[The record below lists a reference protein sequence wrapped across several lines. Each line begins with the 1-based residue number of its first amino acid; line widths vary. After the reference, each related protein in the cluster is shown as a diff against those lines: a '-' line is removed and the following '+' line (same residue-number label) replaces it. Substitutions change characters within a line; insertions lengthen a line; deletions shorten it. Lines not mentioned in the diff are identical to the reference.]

1 MKNNKI
7 KMLVMDVD
15 GTITDGKIYM
25 GEHGEI
31 MKAFNIKDGYAI
43 REILPN
49 NNILPVLIT
58 GRMSKIAENRALE
71 LGIIHF
77 YQGIADKKSLLK
89 NIVENENILMSNVA
103 FIGDDINDLECMMNC
118 GLIGCPADAAPEVK
132 KIADFICK
140 KKGGEGAVRE
150 FIEAIIKVKY
160 RFKKT

>member
-1 MKNNKI
+1 MKNNQI

-31 MKAFNIKDGYAI
+31 MKAFNVKDGYAI

-49 NNILPVLIT
+49 YNILPVLIT
-58 GRMSKIAENRALE
+58 GRMSKIVENRALE
-71 LGIIHF
+71 LGITHF
-77 YQGIADKKSLLK
+77 FQGIADKQCLLK
-89 NIVENENILMSNVA
+89 YIVEKENMLMSNVA

-118 GLIGCPADAAPEVK
+118 GLVGCPADAVHEVK

-140 KKGGEGAVRE
+140 KNGGEGAVRE
-150 FIEAIIKVKY
+150 FIEAIIKGK
-160 RFKKT
+160 

>member
-1 MKNNKI
+1 MKKNKI

-43 REILPN
+43 REILPSY
-49 NNILPVLIT
+49 NILPVLIT
-58 GRMSKIAENRALE
+58 GRTSKIVENRAKE
-71 LGIIHF
+71 LGITHF
-77 YQGIADKKSLLK
+77 YQGITDKKSLLK
-89 NIVENENILMSNVA
+89 NIVEKENMLMSNVA

-118 GLIGCPADAAPEVK
+118 GLKGCPADAVLEVK
-132 KIADFICK
+132 KIADFISK

-150 FIEAIIKVKY
+150 FIEAIVNKQ
-160 RFKKT
+160 